1 MIDAEL
7 LADLRR
13 LVTALMR
20 SPETLRLLPEW
31 QRDHIANVPDKAV
44 KDLVSDFRNYSPT
57 PRADPSA
64 KVVPVGAGRV
74 IDGNDTPVASTGSGW
89 ADSPQIKDW
98 KPPGLEHMDRMMD
111 QADAIDRAERLR
123 QLAQTAAVRRAEAEI
138 KAQQEAE
145 LNKKQKE
152 PKP

>member
-1 MIDAEL
+1 MANERHPNAWVGD
-7 LADLRR
+7 
-13 LVTALMR
+13 MR
-20 SPETLRLLPEW
+20 SVVDTKLM
-31 QRDHIANVPDKAV
+31 QDI
-44 KDLVSDFRNYSPT
+44 VSDFRNYSPT

>member
-1 MIDAEL
+1 MIDPAL
-7 LADLRR
+7 LEELRR
-13 LVTALMR
+13 LVNA
-20 SPETLRLLPEW
+20 SKLPEYM
-31 QRDHIANVPDKAV
+31 RDLERAVPTDLVRQIAN
-44 KDLVSDFRNYSPT
+44 DFRNYSPT
-57 PRADPSA
+57 PKADPRA

>member
-1 MIDAEL
+1 MTDDPDWVREF
-7 LADLRR
+7 RR
-13 LVTALMR
+13 VLNAAK
-20 SPETLRLLPEW
+20 LPEYMSDLVKTVPTDLV
-31 QRDHIANVPDKAV
+31 RDI
-44 KDLVSDFRNYSPT
+44 VSDFRNYSPT

-111 QADAIDRAERLR
+111 QADAIDRAERIR

>member
-1 MIDAEL
+1 M
-7 LADLRR
+7 
-13 LVTALMR
+13 
-20 SPETLRLLPEW
+20 
-31 QRDHIANVPDKAV
+31 
-44 KDLVSDFRNYSPT
+44 KDIVNDFRNYSPT

-74 IDGNDTPVASTGSGW
+74 IDGSDAPEASNGTGW
-89 ADSPQIKDW
+89 VDAPKVDSW

-111 QADAIDRAERLR
+111 AQDAIDRLQR
-123 QLAQTAAVRRAEAEI
+123 VRELGEAKALVQAEAELI
-138 KAQQEAE
+138 KQQAE